1 MDKILHFIPVW
12 IKFYISGMFF
22 IGFGVFGMVN
32 KRGGG
37 RTTAYGERK
46 KRWWSYCIR
55 RKKKGERRK
64 KKVVVELLH
73 TEKEKAVA
81 KPPLKNN
88 FQSSGQPSAVH
99 LIGRWMSMAA
109 PFCVAL

>member
-46 KRWWSYCIR
+46 KRWWSYRIR

-64 KKVVVELLH
+64 WWWSYCIRRKIKRWQNH
-73 TEKEKAVA
+73 RSKTFFKAQA
-81 KPPLKNN
+81 SHR
-88 FQSSGQPSAVH
+88 QS
-99 LIGRWMSMAA
+99 I
-109 PFCVAL
+109 

>member
-46 KRWWSYCIR
+46 KRWWSYRIR
-55 RKKKGERRK
+55 RKKKRWQNHRSK
-64 KKVVVELLH
+64 TIFKVQASH
-73 TEKEKAVA
+73 R
-81 KPPLKNN
+81 
-88 FQSSGQPSAVH
+88 QS
-99 LIGRWMSMAA
+99 I
-109 PFCVAL
+109 

>member
-22 IGFGVFGMVN
+22 IGFSVFGMVN

-55 RKKKGERRK
+55 RKKKRWQNHRSK
-64 KKVVVELLH
+64 
-73 TEKEKAVA
+73 TIFKAQA
-81 KPPLKNN
+81 SHR
-88 FQSSGQPSAVH
+88 QS
-99 LIGRWMSMAA
+99 I
-109 PFCVAL
+109 